1 MKATKTKYI
10 DVVGAEYV
18 SDYKVRL
25 TFNDGTSRIVDFEP
39 FLRRTQHPDL
49 TQYRALKKFKSFRV
63 VVGNLMWGDYEMIF
77 PVWDLYRG
85 EI

>member
-1 MKATKTKYI
+1 MKTMKTKYI

-25 TFNDGTSRIVDFEP
+25 TFNDDTKRVIDFEP

-63 VVGNLMWGDYEMIF
+63 VDGNLMWGDYEMIF

>member
-10 DVVGAEYV
+10 DVIQAEYV

-25 TFNDGTSRIVDFEP
+25 TFNDRTERVVDFEP

-63 VVGNLMWGDYEMIF
+63 VDGNLMWGDYEMIF

>member
-10 DVVGAEYV
+10 DVIGAEYA
-18 SDYKVRL
+18 SDYKIRL
-25 TFNDGTSRIVDFEP
+25 TFNDDTSRVVDFEP

-63 VVGNLMWGDYEMIF
+63 VDGNLMWGDYEMIF

>member
-10 DVVGAEYV
+10 DVVAAEYV

-25 TFNDGTSRIVDFEP
+25 TFNDDSKRVIDFEP

-63 VVGNLMWGDYEMIF
+63 VDGNLMWGDYEMIF